1 MEFSQI
7 FYNYAVG
14 IGVLLAGL
22 GGLRIFNDWLR
33 NARENAR
40 EEKRKKKLTA
50 EFKAKYPKE
59 ENGKAFRL
67 IKSTTS
73 AKPRHV
79 YLLDNDTKIKHW
91 IASSVTFKALKYEP
105 YMVDDLKPDEFNSFE
120 EGDKILIE

>member
-1 MEFSQI
+1 MEISQI

-14 IGVLLAGL
+14 IGVLLAGF

-33 NARENAR
+33 TAR
-40 EEKRKKKLTA
+40 EERRKKKLTA

-67 IKSTTS
+67 IKSSTS

-79 YLLDNDTKIKHW
+79 YLLNNDTKIKHW
-91 IASSVTFKALKYEP
+91 IASSLTFKALEYET
-105 YMVDDLKPDEFNSFE
+105 YMVDDLKPDEINSFE

>member
-22 GGLRIFNDWLR
+22 GGLRILNDWLR
-33 NARENAR
+33 NAR

-67 IKSTTS
+67 IKSSTS

-91 IASSVTFKALKYEP
+91 IASSLTFKALEYET
-105 YMVDDLKPDEFNSFE
+105 YMIDDLKPDKINSFK